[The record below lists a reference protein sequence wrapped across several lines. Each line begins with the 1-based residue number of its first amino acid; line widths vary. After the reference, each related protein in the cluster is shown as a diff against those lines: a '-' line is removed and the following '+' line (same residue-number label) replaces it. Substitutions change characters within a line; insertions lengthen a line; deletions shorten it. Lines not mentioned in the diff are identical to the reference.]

1 MQNILE
7 NIVLKCSENS
17 CKSIS
22 NKEEH
27 EQVWKSGNI
36 LPQCSALSSSSLTV
50 TDIYKIN
57 TNSDIPKELEYAFAH
72 FAKLKMAKN
81 NSHSFELPSGG
92 PRATQFSVTTKSF
105 KTSTEISQKT
115 IYRRQK
121 QLHQS
126 LIDNAGPT
134 KKAKIQQVAL
144 MLNSFNK
151 NNKIDILKK
160 SNLSQVEIGPED
172 IVSLKADCGLPW
184 EKMKKMIRFF
194 QTKNVKLPS
203 LSNQRKVAKYWSG
216 NDLIVEDKE
225 LLFELKNKKGTFELK
240 DTPTAYINDLPSHL
254 IKVLDQ
260 LERYNQLT
268 FEKITPSEIHIKIG
282 GDHGGGSFK
291 MSYQVANVATPN
303 SKNNTTVF
311 NIFEAKDYRAN
322 LKISLSRHIDE
333 IRQLQAM
340 KWREKCLRVFIF
352 GDYVFLCAIYGIT
365 GATGR
370 HCCLFCEITS
380 SEMQLNIEARTRPI
394 LLRTLAILKSDYER
408 FKNDGGNIKRA
419 KNFNNVIDEPLFDIP
434 IEQIAIPALHISLGI
449 FLKFFKILEVECH
462 LLDIKLAGFLAIND
476 KHLESSEFDKYV
488 EKQAEIHQLE
498 YDVDDINTKILLI
511 QDTIVV
517 EVFRSP
523 KNTEYL
529 QLMYSE
535 RIALLKSKRIEKEGK
550 IPECSKFKL
559 IEGMGPILKEIESVL
574 QSCGVQRQAYHS
586 CSFVGNHVHKML
598 KVDNIKKLCDS
609 ISQTVFNNIAD
620 REHPIYMEA
629 VDIQQKFKA
638 LFHKYSKC
646 DNEMNSCHLFNEE
659 NIKSFE
665 TAVCELMKFFRST
678 WLNESITPKMHLL
691 ENHIGVFL
699 STWGV
704 GLGLYGEQGGE
715 SIHAEFNNI
724 GRIYSTM
731 SGTRKL
737 ECIMRDHFIRNNLI
751 ASSLK
756 PPIVPRRKKII

>member
-1 MQNILE
+1 MKCYTLMRHIEQRGTTSFNFILTSWPHTCSLESCICFLKKSGRKKKKPFGRPPSVNKDVWTRKSINEILDSFSEMPRLCYESISIVNNPHKDLCICKICKRIFHRPVLLNNCQHLFCASCIFPNLVGKLETEAKCKLCGSNISLGSISKATTMQNILE

-17 CKSIS
+17 CKSIN

-36 LPQCSALSSSSLTV
+36 LPQCSASSSSSLTV

-105 KTSTEISQKT
+105 KTSTETSQKT

-121 QLHQS
+121 QIHQS

-151 NNKIDILKK
+151 NDKIDILKK

-184 EKMKKMIRFF
+184 ENMKKMIRFF

-303 SKNNTTVF
+303 SKNNTAVF

-340 KWREKCLRVFIF
+340 KWREKCLLVFIF
-352 GDYVFLCAIYGIT
+352 GDYVFLCAIYSIT

-394 LLRTLAILKSDYER
+394 LLRTLATLKSDYEQ
-408 FKNDGGNIKRA
+408 FKNDGGNIKHA

-434 IEQIAIPALHISLGI
+434 IEQ
-449 FLKFFKILEVECH
+449 
-462 LLDIKLAGFLAIND
+462 
-476 KHLESSEFDKYV
+476 
-488 EKQAEIHQLE
+488 
-498 YDVDDINTKILLI
+498 
-511 QDTIVV
+511 
-517 EVFRSP
+517 
-523 KNTEYL
+523 
-529 QLMYSE
+529 
-535 RIALLKSKRIEKEGK
+535 EGK
-550 IPECSKFKL
+550 IAECSKFKL

-620 REHPIYMEA
+620 REHLIYMEA

-665 TAVCELMKFFRST
+665 TAVCELMKFFRSI
-678 WLNESITPKMHLL
+678 WPNESITPKMHLL

-699 STWGV
+699 ST
-704 GLGLYGEQGGE
+704 
-715 SIHAEFNNI
+715 
-724 GRIYSTM
+724 
-731 SGTRKL
+731 
-737 ECIMRDHFIRNNLI
+737 
-751 ASSLK
+751 
-756 PPIVPRRKKII
+756 

>member
-1 MQNILE
+1 MATATSANHILCLIKLCRLCGNYIGTDSFNVINIIARVDQAFFTEVGEDRTKIHPPKICMKCYTLMRHIEQRGTTSFNFILTSWPHTCSLESCICFLKKSGRKKKKPFGRPPSVNKDVWTRKSINEILDSFSEMPRLYYESISIVNNPHKDLCICKICKRIFHRPVLLNNCQHLFCASCIFPNLVGKLETEAKCKLCGSNISLDNISKATTMQNILE

-27 EQVWKSGNI
+27 EQVWKSGKI
-36 LPQCSALSSSSLTV
+36 LPQCLASSSSSLTV

-151 NNKIDILKK
+151 NDKIDILKK

-225 LLFELKNKKGTFELK
+225 LLFKLKNKKGTFELK

-282 GDHGGGSFK
+282 GDHRGGSFK

-333 IRQLQAM
+333 IA
-340 KWREKCLRVFIF
+340 
-352 GDYVFLCAIYGIT
+352 
-365 GATGR
+365 
-370 HCCLFCEITS
+370 S
-380 SEMQLNIEARTRPI
+380 SNEM
-394 LLRTLAILKSDYER
+394 
-408 FKNDGGNIKRA
+408 
-419 KNFNNVIDEPLFDIP
+419 
-434 IEQIAIPALHISLGI
+434 
-449 FLKFFKILEVECH
+449 
-462 LLDIKLAGFLAIND
+462 
-476 KHLESSEFDKYV
+476 
-488 EKQAEIHQLE
+488 
-498 YDVDDINTKILLI
+498 
-511 QDTIVV
+511 
-517 EVFRSP
+517 
-523 KNTEYL
+523 
-529 QLMYSE
+529 
-535 RIALLKSKRIEKEGK
+535 EGK
-550 IPECSKFKL
+550 MFAC
-559 IEGMGPILKEIESVL
+559 
-574 QSCGVQRQAYHS
+574 
-586 CSFVGNHVHKML
+586 
-598 KVDNIKKLCDS
+598 
-609 ISQTVFNNIAD
+609 
-620 REHPIYMEA
+620 IY
-629 VDIQQKFKA
+629 I
-638 LFHKYSKC
+638 
-646 DNEMNSCHLFNEE
+646 
-659 NIKSFE
+659 
-665 TAVCELMKFFRST
+665 
-678 WLNESITPKMHLL
+678 W
-691 ENHIGVFL
+691 
-699 STWGV
+699 
-704 GLGLYGEQGGE
+704 
-715 SIHAEFNNI
+715 
-724 GRIYSTM
+724 
-731 SGTRKL
+731 
-737 ECIMRDHFIRNNLI
+737 
-751 ASSLK
+751 
-756 PPIVPRRKKII
+756 